1 MYSEYL
7 GADYH
12 GKIRKLLCTDATLC
26 PDSIIDADLN
36 IGAMKML
43 LNPALDKMRITGKKI
58 NTEAKYQKLE
68 QTALCYLA
76 GIICLALNS
85 RTAVAPYNTVK
96 YKKNWKKKRTKL
108 ISRGNRTMQEL
119 MFMG

>member
-7 GADYH
+7 GEDYH
-12 GKIRKLLCTDATLC
+12 IKIRTLLCADETLC

-43 LNPALDKMRITGKKI
+43 ISPALQKMQISGKKI
-58 NTEAKYQKLE
+58 NTEIKYQKLE
-68 QTALCYLA
+68 QVAQCYLA
-76 GIICLALNS
+76 GVICLALKS
-85 RTAVAPYNTVK
+85 RTAVPPYNRTK
-96 YKKNWKKKRTKL
+96 YQKNWNKKRKKL
-108 ISRGNRTMQEL
+108 IDRGNRAMQEL